1 MIKSDH
7 KPLQYLFG
15 EKKGIPSIASARVQ
29 RWALTLSAYT
39 YKVQYVLGREHA
51 IADVFSRLPLPIQPK
66 KVPTPEELVFLM
78 ESLEISPFTVKQIKP
93 DQDIILATV

>member
-29 RWALTLSAYT
+29 HWALTLSAYT
-39 YKVQYVLGREHA
+39 YKVQYVLG
-51 IADVFSRLPLPIQPK
+51 
-66 KVPTPEELVFLM
+66 
-78 ESLEISPFTVKQIKP
+78 
-93 DQDIILATV
+93 